1 VEDRE
6 RSARSAGM
14 PNARDAATAVGFA
27 ALTPLRLAR
36 LGRTPRALRQ
46 LVEQDVRPLAVRRP
60 APTAWS
66 AVEVVCH
73 LRDIEEAY
81 VDRIRFMVLNDR
93 PVLIQLDPD
102 RWAED
107 RQYARCDLADA
118 VAAFRA
124 RREDTLA
131 FLDSLA
137 PDQWERA
144 ADHPARGRLTIR
156 RVVHSLASHDVEH
169 LDQIARALAGH
180 E

>member
-1 VEDRE
+1 MD
-6 RSARSAGM
+6 
-14 PNARDAATAVGFA
+14 FA

-46 LVEQDVRPLAVRRP
+46 LVEQDARALAVRRP

-66 AVEVVCH
+66 AAEVVCH

-81 VDRIRFMVLNDR
+81 FDRIRFILLNGEGPGR

-102 RWAED
+102 RWVED
-107 RQYARCDLADA
+107 RQYQRCDIADA

-124 RREDTLA
+124 RREDTLRL
-131 FLDSLA
+131 LDSLA

-144 ADHPARGRLTIR
+144 ADHPARGHLTVR

-169 LDQIARALAGH
+169 LDQIARALAGRV
-180 E
+180 